1 MRFHKKP
8 VVTAVSLALIGIAYS
23 AASFAQTPN
32 NATPA
37 TADAKATDEAKKA
50 EEAKKA
56 STKKTEQI
64 DTVIVTGIRA
74 SLQKSIDVKK
84 EADTNVEV
92 VTADD
97 VGKMPDKNI
106 ADALSRLTG
115 VNVQYGGALA
125 LDEAERVAIRGTSPN
140 LNLTTINGHAL
151 SSGDWHVGDQAGSGR
166 SVGFGL
172 MPSQL
177 IGQAIVYKTGRA
189 DITEGGIAGTIDIRT
204 RKPLDFKNAFTG
216 EVSVGAVHA
225 ELAKKTDPQA
235 SGLIAW
241 KNDAGNLGVMLQAFR
256 EDRHL
261 RRDGQET
268 FSFNVVSAAAAT
280 NAGNPSLAGLRLPG
294 SLNSALFEG
303 KREREGGFF
312 GAQWKPTNNIDLS
325 ISAFRAELRADNYN
339 SSAFALPNTLISNG
353 WIIKDPIVEGD
364 VLVGARLERPAN
376 APATQRVIGLQFD
389 HNLRQ
394 GAKSLSDF
402 VDFDGKFN
410 VTDNLTFTTRVGN
423 TKGSGVT
430 NSQPSLTFGLVNP
443 NLTYRITGGRPTD
456 YTLLNPNGTPID
468 TGNIANYVQL
478 SNTGASVKSTD
489 EEKYF
494 HFDGEYKL
502 GSGLFNN
509 IKFGVRSAKHDRE
522 YEVIG
527 ARFNAQDSAAGPP
540 VTPSPFISVTGG
552 LLVTNIV
559 GNNIPVPAT
568 RYPSNWGSGL
578 DANFPRNLFRFDPA
592 QLQAFANQYVN
603 WDPIKNR
610 VWSSGYT
617 VEETNNA
624 GYLMTEFDADKVT
637 GNIGLRAVETKV
649 RSVSYTALPS
659 GTGVGQCVPLQPCAL
674 PGAINT
680 SRFATY
686 LPQVVET
693 KHKAYLPSLNVRWEI
708 DPKTIARFS
717 LSKTLGRPNYN
728 ELAGAVSLNNTLL
741 TGTSGNPNLKPTTA
755 TNADVS
761 VAYYFARRAYVS
773 GGLFRQELKDY
784 VKPGLSRVEFFN
796 TATGTN
802 SIYDVTSRIAANA
815 RLSGAELAAET
826 PIGDTGFGVLANVT
840 YVDGKDQDNQPFLGS
855 SRVTYNLQGYYED
868 EKFSGRLA
876 WNYRSD
882 YAIGFVN
889 NATNTATIGTHRYK
903 AAGSLS
909 ASFSYKFTP
918 NLSVNLDGNN
928 LLNPV
933 RSTYYVTE
941 NAPGYW
947 HENGRQYFVTLRAK
961 F

>member
-1 MRFHKKP
+1 MRFHQKP
-8 VVTAVSLALIGIAYS
+8 IVVAVSLALMGLAYP
-23 AASFAQTPN
+23 AVSFAQT
-32 NATPA
+32 AAETKA
-37 TADAKATDEAKKA
+37 AEDAKKV
-50 EEAKKA
+50 EEAKRVA
-56 STKKTEQI
+56 GKKTEQI
-64 DTVIVTGIRA
+64 ETVIVTGIRA
-74 SLQKSIDVKK
+74 SLQKSIDAKK

-189 DITEGGIAGTIDIRT
+189 DITEGGIAGTIDIIT
-204 RKPLDFKNAFTG
+204 RKPLDFKNTFTG
-216 EVSVGAVHA
+216 EISVGLVHA
-225 ELAKKTDPQA
+225 QLAKKTDPQV

-241 KNDAGNLGVMLQAFR
+241 KNETGNLGVMLQAFR

-268 FSFNVVSAAAAT
+268 FGFNFVSATAAN
-280 NAGNPSLAGLRLPG
+280 NAGNPALAGLRLPG

-303 KREREGGFF
+303 KREREGGFVGF
-312 GAQWKPTNNIDLS
+312 QFKPTKNIDLS
-325 ISAFRAELRADNYN
+325 VSAFRAELRADNYN
-339 SSAFALPNTLISNG
+339 SSAFALPNALISNG
-353 WIIKDPIVEGD
+353 WIIKNPVIQND
-364 VLVGARLERPAN
+364 VLIGATLERPAN
-376 APATQRVIGLQFD
+376 APATQQVIGLQFD

-402 VDFDGKFN
+402 IDFDGKFN
-410 VTDNLTFTTRVGN
+410 ITDNLTLRARIGN

-430 NSQPSLTFGLVNP
+430 NSQPSLTFALINP
-443 NLTYRITGGRPTD
+443 NLSYRINGDRPTD
-456 YTLLNPNGTPID
+456 YTLLNANGSPID
-468 TGNIANYVQL
+468 TGNINNYVQM

-502 GSGLFNN
+502 GSGMFSNL
-509 IKFGVRSAKHDRE
+509 KFGARGAKHERN

-527 ARFNAQDSAAGPP
+527 ARYNAQDTQAGPP
-540 VTPSPFISVTGG
+540 ATPSPFISVTGG

-568 RYPSNWGSGL
+568 RYPANWGAGL
-578 DANFPRNLFRFDPA
+578 DATFPRNLFRFDPS
-592 QLQAFANQYVN
+592 QLQNFANQFVN
-603 WDPIKNR
+603 WDPVKNK
-610 VWSSGYT
+610 VWNSGYT

-624 GYLMTEFDADKVT
+624 AYVMSEFDLEKVT
-637 GNIGLRAVETKV
+637 GNVGLRAVETKV
-649 RSVSYTALPS
+649 RSVSYQALPS
-659 GTGVGQCVPLQPCAL
+659 GTAAGQCVALQPCNL
-674 PGAINT
+674 PGAIT
-680 SRFATY
+680 SSRFATY

-693 KHKAYLPSLNVRWEI
+693 KHTAYLPSLNMRWEVER
-708 DPKTIARFS
+708 DLIARFS

-728 ELAGAVSLNNTLL
+728 ELAGAVTVNNTLL

-755 TNADVS
+755 TNGDVS
-761 VAYYFARRAYVS
+761 LAYYFARRAYVS
-773 GGLFRQELKDY
+773 GSLFRQELKDY

-802 SIYDVTSRIAANA
+802 SIYDVTSRVAANA
-815 RLSGAELAAET
+815 TLSGAEVAAEM
-826 PIGDTGFGVLANVT
+826 PIGNTGFGVLANAT
-840 YVDGKDQDNQPFLGS
+840 YIDGTDSDSQPVLGT
-855 SRVTYNLQGYYED
+855 SRLTYNLQGYYED
-868 EKFSGRLA
+868 DKFSGRLA

-903 AAGSLS
+903 SAGSLS
-909 ASFSYKFTP
+909 ASLSYKFTP

-933 RSTYYVTE
+933 RHTYYTFE
-941 NAPGYW
+941 SAPGYW
-947 HENGRQYFVTLRAK
+947 HVNGRQYFLTMRAK